1 MVVLLVL
8 LVLVMFLGQDCK
20 LVQFT
25 KQYLLSKP
33 LNIASTTK
41 PSIRTLLIDNYDS
54 YTYNIWQ
61 SLARVNGIEPIVVY
75 NDCYADW
82 DTFLQNTDQFDNIVI
97 GPGPG
102 SPLNHKD
109 FGISA
114 DAILKAQ
121 VPILGVCLGHQ
132 GIAHMFGGEIKKAPE
147 PMHGR
152 LSHIMHSG
160 KDIFEDIIQNTSV
173 VRYHSLIVDNLP
185 HDLMP
190 IAWTSDKIVMGLK
203 HKSLPI
209 YGVQFHPESVS
220 TVCGDQ
226 IFKNFNK
233 ITKQSQKEKNNE
245 KLNDIIHNL
254 AGLTETLTS
263 NPVHPIA
270 NKPLKTTYVT
280 KVKAN
285 VSTESIFDLLFS
297 NNMASF
303 WLDSSNNHFN
313 NNTKISN
320 GISSHTSNRFSFMGA
335 LDADDESSYAIEYLG
350 HNNLVCRWTNGSTKS
365 LNKNI
370 FEYIDHLLTTETN
383 NVTSVVSA
391 DPSIGAVEKLPF
403 GLQTSAIFGYLGYE
417 LRHETTHILT
427 TSTSNLAGMKNRYNY
442 SSTHQD
448 SFSGS
453 RYTSDSRHPLALY
466 LLPTSYIVYDHLE
479 CEAYVIGTCSDTTLN
494 GNQQL
499 SVVKSKVDAIATRI
513 GALGDVPSYNSRDVS
528 SDDVSDVVLTSIR
541 NKETYSQN
549 IKDCLENIV
558 NGETYEVCLTLQF
571 QGNINRKRVNPLH
584 VYKRLRRQNSSPLSS
599 FIRYDPGA
607 FTEYEVDKSSLLPW
621 YKPGGLSLCCSSPE
635 RYLSLDTSRCLESK
649 PIKGT
654 ARRNINN
661 HQEDRIIANKL
672 INDEKSRAENL
683 LIVDLGNLPYYYT
696 LTYTA
701 SYSYPL
707 AISAE

>member
-1 MVVLLVL
+1 MAGLLALLVL
-8 LVLVMFLGQDCK
+8 GMLLGQDCK
-20 LVQFT
+20 LVQFP
-25 KQYLLSKP
+25 KQYLPSKP
-33 LNIASTTK
+33 FNIASTTK

-82 DTFLQNTDQFDNIVI
+82 DTLLQNTDHFDNIII

-132 GIAHMFGGEIKKAPE
+132 GIAHIFGGEIKKAPE

-152 LSHIMHSG
+152 LSHIIHSG
-160 KDIFEDIIQNTSV
+160 EDIFEDIAQNTSV

-185 HDLMP
+185 HELTP
-190 IAWTSDKIVMGLK
+190 IAWTPDKIVMGLK
-203 HKSLPI
+203 HKLLPI

-233 ITKQSQKEKNNE
+233 ITKHYHKEKNNE

-254 AGLTETLTS
+254 ADLTETVTAS
-263 NPVHPIA
+263 PVHSIA
-270 NKPLKTTYVT
+270 KKQLKTTYVT
-280 KVKAN
+280 KVKVNA
-285 VSTESIFDLLFS
+285 STESIFDLMYG

-303 WLDSSNNHFN
+303 WLDSSDNNFN
-313 NNTKISN
+313 NNTKMSN
-320 GISSHTSNRFSFMGA
+320 GMSSHTSNRFSFMGA
-335 LDADDESSYAIEYLG
+335 LDVDDEASYAIEYLG
-350 HNNLVCRWTNGSTKS
+350 QNNLVCRWTNGSTKS

-370 FEYIDHLLTTETN
+370 FEYIDHLLAAETDN
-383 NVTSVVSA
+383 FTNVVSA
-391 DPSIGAVEKLPF
+391 DPGIGTVENLPF
-403 GLQTSAIFGYLGYE
+403 GLNTSAIFGFLGYE
-417 LRHETTHILT
+417 LRHEATHILT
-427 TSTSNLAGMKNRYNY
+427 TSNSKVAGMKSRYNY

-448 SFSGS
+448 SFCGS
-453 RYTSDSRHPLALY
+453 RYASNIRHPLALY
-466 LLPTSYIVYDHLE
+466 LLPTSYIVYDHQE
-479 CEAYVIGTCSDTTLN
+479 CEAYVVGTCSDATLN

-499 SVVKSKVDAIATRI
+499 SVAKSKVQGIATRI
-513 GALGDVPSYNSRDVS
+513 GALGNVKSSNSRDSVS
-528 SDDVSDVVLTSIR
+528 GDISDVVLTSIR
-541 NKETYSQN
+541 NKEAYSQN
-549 IKDCLENIV
+549 IQDCLENIV

-571 QGNINRKRVNPLH
+571 QGTIDRTRVNPLH
-584 VYKRLRRQNSSPLSS
+584 VYKSLRRRNASPLSS

-607 FTEYEVDKSSLLPW
+607 FTNYEVNKDSLLPW
-621 YKPGGLSLCCSSPE
+621 YKTGGLTLCCSSPE
-635 RYLSLDTSRCLESK
+635 RYLSLDSSRCLESK

-654 ARRNINN
+654 ARRNVHNN
-661 HQEDRIIANKL
+661 QEDVIIGNKL
-672 INDEKSRAENL
+672 VNDEKSRAENL
-683 LIVDLGNLPYYYT
+683 LIVDLGNRHYLYT
-696 LTYTA
+696 RINIA
-701 SYSYPL
+701 SSHNFF
-707 AISAE
+707 ISA